1 MSEIVQK
8 IIAST
13 GLSED
18 EINKRILEKQREL
31 SNLISREG
39 AAYIVAKELGLDLI
53 AASQPATFK
62 EIKDIAA
69 GMKNVALRGTV
80 FRVFPAR
87 EFEKEGKKIKV
98 ASLFMSDNSGSIRMS
113 LWDEQADLA
122 KEIKEGNVLEISGA
136 YSKDDNRGGVE
147 VRLGK
152 RGRIKLVG
160 EAEIGTKRTEIAKLK
175 EGVECEVRAAV
186 LQLFESS
193 PFYEVCPQCGLRA
206 KEKKCTKHGLVEPKY
221 AMVVS
226 GVMDDGTGNLRIV
239 FFREN
244 AEKILGLSTQD
255 ALQKKNLFE
264 GLQCMGKEFVFT
276 GRVRKN
282 QLFERNEFV
291 VQSLSEADTKDEIG
305 RLLNSFK

>member
-13 GLSED
+13 GLSEE

-31 SNLISREG
+31 SNLISKEG
-39 AAYIVAKELGLDLI
+39 AAYIVAKELGLDLM

-80 FRVFPAR
+80 FRIFPAR
-87 EFEKEGKKIKV
+87 EFEKDGKKIKV

-113 LWDEQADLA
+113 LWDEQAELA

-136 YSKDDNRGGVE
+136 YSKDDNRGGIE
-147 VRLGK
+147 IRLGK

-175 EGVECEVRAAV
+175 EGVECEVRAAL

-193 PFYEVCPQCGLRA
+193 PFYEVCPQCGSRA
-206 KEKKCTKHGLVEPKY
+206 KDKKCPKHGTVEPKY

-226 GVMDDGTGNLRIV
+226 GVMDDGSGNMRVV

-244 AEKILGLSTQD
+244 AEKIIGLSTTD
-255 ALQKKNLFE
+255 ALQKKNLF
-264 GLQCMGKEFVFT
+264 GSLPCIGKDFIFI
-276 GRVRKN
+276 GRVRRN
-282 QLFERNEFV
+282 QLFDKNEFI
-291 VQSLSEADTKDEIG
+291 VQNFKEVDAKEEIG